1 MPPRPGG
8 YLAAMWTTL
17 RAELLTCL
25 LPGTPSYRHD
35 ASSRMTRAGLPA
47 TSALLGTSEV
57 TTLPAAT
64 TAPSPIV
71 TPARTVAPVPIHTW
85 SPMVTPCERGR
96 GIPSTVSSW
105 AFVSRMLAFHEI
117 AQPEPI
123 LMCSKHVTVEQSLM
137 NDRVP
142 ISR

>member
-25 LPGTPSYRHD
+25 LPGTPRYRHD
-35 ASSRMTRAGLPA
+35 ASWRRPGGGLPA
-47 TSALLGTSEV
+47 RRALLGTSRG
-57 TTLPAAT
+57 TTRRAAT

-117 AQPEPI
+117 AHPEPI
-123 LMCSKHVTVEQSLM
+123 LMCS
-137 NDRVP
+137 N
-142 ISR
+142 